1 MEKIERFVIQKGI
14 AYRKE
19 QPLAQYTTLKIGGK
33 ADYILFPNEDNIM
46 DLLEMAKNEGVP
58 FFVIGG
64 GSNILVSDRGY
75 RGLIIITK
83 NMKRIK
89 IEGNTITLGAGFSLG
104 RLLAFMLK
112 NKLSGMEGLVGIPGT
127 VGGAVFGNA
136 GSYGYEIKDCLKEI
150 EIINENLE
158 LIKLKKESINF
169 KYRSSDLPENIFI
182 RYVSFEFKEDKGDTY
197 EKMKQ
202 FLAQK
207 RLTQPLRE
215 RSAGCVFKNPQ
226 GISAGYLIDKAG
238 LKGTR
243 IGDIA
248 VSQIHANYFINLGNG
263 RAEDFIR
270 LMDIVRERVFKI
282 FSIELTPEIR
292 FLEA

>member
-14 AYRKE
+14 AYSKE

-263 RAEDFIR
+263 RAVDFIR